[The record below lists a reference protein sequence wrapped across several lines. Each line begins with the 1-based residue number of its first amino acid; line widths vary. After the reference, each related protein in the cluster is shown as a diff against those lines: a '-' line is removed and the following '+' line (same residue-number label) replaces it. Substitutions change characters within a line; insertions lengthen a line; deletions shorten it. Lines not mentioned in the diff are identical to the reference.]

1 VKLAAAAAVLAVAG
15 ALTLAILGIVS
26 SHDTPPD
33 EIEAC
38 VEDAGASVI
47 LGQEGLTFA
56 RGDIEHGRLRR
67 AREYRLGDDRGVLLQ
82 GDGYRVLV
90 VGVRGGPSL
99 AGGDLP
105 VRVYTDTSSFATVA
119 TERDPLRGVLDR
131 CARRSVH

>member
-1 VKLAAAAAVLAVAG
+1 VKAAAALAVLAVAG

-26 SHDTPPD
+26 THDTPPD

-38 VEDAGASVI
+38 VEDAGGNVI

-56 RGDIEHGRLRR
+56 RGDIERGELRR
-67 AREYRLGDDRGVLLQ
+67 AGEYRLGDDRGVLLE

-99 AGGDLP
+99 AGRDLP

-131 CARRSVH
+131 CARRSAH